1 MPDANFFG
9 SYADNPHESIS
20 PITPPASRFP
30 RQPQAGS
37 SFRRHRDASAQGVRL
52 RSQSARPHPLLT
64 TCQSVADPRTSAWAY
79 LSSVVETRLW
89 SSRRDTTTIAAPAC
103 NIRPRL
109 TWRRSCSRNGVDPA
123 GRARQLP
130 LTPLSDQQSLAVP
143 DCGGE
148 NHWASTVLAT
158 GTEHHR
164 GTQLGLDVGWRRVV
178 SLAAPRAGKLGGGA
192 DVGDVAVAPV
202 PVGPARTTVE
212 GPEYPVDDGCLPGM
226 VLVPTLRDPQR
237 DANDEN
243 GGGDDQLQWPESN
256 IHVGVDEKSLE
267 PLDREVGHDGEIGLT
282 CPQCPGCPGVSWRCQ
297 ASVAG

>member
-64 TCQSVADPRTSAWAY
+64 TCQSVADPRSSAWAY

-143 DCGGE
+143 DCGDE
-148 NHWASTVLAT
+148 NHWAIYGARHRDRTPQGHPTRPRRRVAAGGVARGAT
-158 GTEHHR
+158 GW
-164 GTQLGLDVGWRRVV
+164 QVGRR
-178 SLAAPRAGKLGGGA
+178 S
-192 DVGDVAVAPV
+192 
-202 PVGPARTTVE
+202 
-212 GPEYPVDDGCLPGM
+212 
-226 VLVPTLRDPQR
+226 
-237 DANDEN
+237 
-243 GGGDDQLQWPESN
+243 
-256 IHVGVDEKSLE
+256 
-267 PLDREVGHDGEIGLT
+267 
-282 CPQCPGCPGVSWRCQ
+282 
-297 ASVAG
+297 